1 LVSDLSLFLKTARNF
16 KTILTTLNE
25 EIEINKIKNR
35 KYIRMFRL
43 KSIFTNKYLI
53 TGIVFVTWM
62 TFFDRNDITLQL
74 RRIHELN
81 KLQKSEKLMSDQI
94 ADTRE
99 ELGLLKTN
107 PQTLEKYARERYMM
121 KKDNEDLFIITSD
134 SSSIR

>member
-1 LVSDLSLFLKTARNF
+1 MS
-16 KTILTTLNE
+16 
-25 EIEINKIKNR
+25 
-35 KYIRMFRL
+35 RL

-74 RRIHELN
+74 KRVHELN
-81 KLQKSEKLMSDQI
+81 KLQKSEKLMNDQI

-107 PQTLEKYARERYMM
+107 PQTLEKYAREKYMM